1 MKDDIYSLYLQYS
14 QEQIYE
20 ILKENNGEIVN
31 EGKNGTSLH
40 YNEFDLIYTVIYRSQ
55 IDMLEKIR
63 SDGNIPMLFES
74 TFKFYEN
81 HLKCIPES
89 KKFYANPAP
98 YFQWLEDVKL
108 IDGGDGGY
116 ILTTFGL
123 KFLKYIKDK
132 ECDLELKVW

>member
-1 MKDDIYSLYLQYS
+1 MKNDIYDLYLQYS

-20 ILKENNGEIVN
+20 MLKEDNEENVN
-31 EGKNGTSLH
+31 ESENNTSL
-40 YNEFDLIYTVIYRSQ
+40 YDNEFELIYTVIYRSQ

-89 KKFYANPAP
+89 KKFYANPAL

-108 IDGGDGGY
+108 IDEGDGGY
-116 ILTTFGL
+116 ILTTLGL
-123 KFLKYIKDK
+123 NFLKYIKDK
-132 ECDLELKVW
+132 EYDLELKVW

>member
-1 MKDDIYSLYLQYS
+1 MKNDIYDLYLQYS

-20 ILKENNGEIVN
+20 MLKEDNEENVN
-31 EGKNGTSLH
+31 ESENDTSLH
-40 YNEFDLIYTVIYRSQ
+40 DNEFKLIYTVIYRSQ
-55 IDMLEKIR
+55 INMLERIR
-63 SDGNIPMLFES
+63 SEGNIPLSFDS
-74 TFKFYEN
+74 TYKFYEDYR
-81 HLKCIPES
+81 KRIPES

-132 ECDLELKVW
+132 ECDLKLKVW